1 MENLT
6 HVLEAA
12 GSSLEHVVKVS
23 VFIADMADFAKM
35 NEAYSQYFGDI
46 QPSRTCVHR
55 SFPKVSLRRREL
67 TKTRSCVA
75 AKQLPFGTDV
85 EIDCIAT
92 LA

>member
-12 GSSLEHVVKVS
+12 GSSLEHVVKVN

-35 NEAYSQYFGDI
+35 NEVYSQYFGDVK
-46 QPSRTCVHR
+46 PSRTWVPRCL
-55 SFPKVSLRRREL
+55 PKISVLRRKL
-67 TKTRSCVA
+67 TTTRSCVA
-75 AKQLPFGTDV
+75 TKQLPFGTDV
-85 EIDCIAT
+85 EIDCIAI